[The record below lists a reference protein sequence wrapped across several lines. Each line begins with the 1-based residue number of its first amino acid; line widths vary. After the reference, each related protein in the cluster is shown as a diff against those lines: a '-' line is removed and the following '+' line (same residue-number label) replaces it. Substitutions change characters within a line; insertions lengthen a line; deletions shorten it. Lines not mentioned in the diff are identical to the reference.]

1 MTSHYETALA
11 DTRAQLIR
19 LQARC
24 EELEDQL
31 GKMQLSKRDLL
42 TSLTEEKR
50 NTARHF
56 ALLQNAEAK
65 AEANSRQV
73 QHLLAREAEVTEEK
87 KKLERELDRIHLERE
102 RADRERVLNIKQENR
117 QRYVRFLRV

>member
-1 MTSHYETALA
+1 MTSHYETALT

-19 LQARC
+19 LQTRC

-42 TSLTEEKR
+42 TGITEEKR

-65 AEANSRQV
+65 AEANARQI
-73 QHLLAREAEVTEEK
+73 QHLLVREQEAMEEK

-102 RADRERVLNIKQENR
+102 RVERERILNIKQENR
-117 QRYVRFLRV
+117 QR